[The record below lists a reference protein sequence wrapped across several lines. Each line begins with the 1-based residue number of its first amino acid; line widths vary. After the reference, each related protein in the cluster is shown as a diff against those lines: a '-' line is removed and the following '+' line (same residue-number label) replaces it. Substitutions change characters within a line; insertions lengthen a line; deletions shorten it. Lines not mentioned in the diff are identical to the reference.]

1 MKKVVIDIESNGLL
15 SDLINYTALPY
26 KLKPTAKL
34 WCVCLR
40 DVETG
45 ESHTLTDNFREQ
57 LKTLLV
63 GCTEIIGHN
72 ILKFDLV
79 FLRLIGALD
88 YTVGYPVMD
97 GLEGTETTVFG
108 RSVKLVDTLLWSR
121 LFHPDRYGGH
131 SLAAWGDRLGV
142 PKTDYRGELVKAG
155 LMTGD
160 EPKGF
165 EFSFANDIMLRY
177 CEQDTVVTVGVY
189 NKLLKDW
196 QDGCWDNAYDMEA
209 KLADLAIRRE
219 TFGFAFDKDLA
230 LKNLQEL
237 DVLLKECQEK
247 VEPNLP
253 PMPLNR
259 GQQDWYT
266 PPVKQFLKSGKPNS
280 NIHKWAAKHG
290 GSVDDDSCTVTVYGE
305 TYQLPL
311 PIEPIVKAIPA
322 TIDNGDWVKQCLLN
336 LGWIPLEWKERD
348 LTKDSKKQPL
358 DYQKRVEALDRWWEE
373 TLNGKFKEARESE
386 LGMPLT
392 KKTYDKLLSKL
403 SEKWPVRVPTSPC
416 VRTGVEKKLCDN
428 LVKLGEK
435 VAFAQDFAHYLTY
448 KHRKSAIA
456 GGKIDE
462 IDLDEEAPPTGY
474 LSMLREDGRV
484 STPAIE
490 VGASCVPANTRLLT
504 WDGYKKIIDVKIGDK
519 VLTHKGIYQEVTD
532 CIDNGV
538 KPTYKVTLSN
548 GMELTCT
555 SNHPFC
561 TTEGWVRCEDLND
574 DDVYIYGSK
583 EVWKDVKG
591 FEGYKVSNWGG
602 VIGKRGF
609 KQKPLTSKISGRPC
623 SVDLYTD
630 PYTKVR
636 KSIGRLV
643 CEAFNGGD
651 ATLEVRHL
659 DGNSWNNNA
668 SNLVFGTS
676 KENSSD
682 WKLHGSCGKVASSN
696 SKLSSTN
703 ATMIKQLVKEDG
715 KRGAHGRVAKLF
727 NVSREHVRDICSGK
741 RRGVVLNT
749 ESNYVQKFETAK
761 VVSVEYVCDQPTF
774 DITVEDAHSYVAEG
788 IVVHNTNRYKH
799 IGVANVPRA
808 SSLFGA
814 PMRGLFGCGEGGYQ
828 FGFDFSSLEAR
839 IQGHYIWI
847 YGGEELAE
855 QLLAPKPNSIH
866 CINARK
872 LNITRDN
879 AKSIT
884 YAILYGSG
892 AKKVAKMLGISVD
905 DAQKL
910 IDAFWDS
917 MLPLKMLRDKVVEYW
932 VGTGKKYIKG
942 IDGRKLY
949 ARSEHSLLNLLFQG
963 GGVIC
968 AKYTTVAWFNLMERQ
983 GLQVD
988 CFTGDV
994 DVCGMIE
1001 MHDEVQAFVKKN
1013 LISFKTFD
1021 TKEAAEEA
1029 AAKEVNASS
1038 VGHAKRWYYCPENTV
1053 SKCLME
1059 SLNIL
1064 QKELALNV
1072 PLGVE
1077 WVVGRNW
1084 LECH

>member
-26 KLKPTAKL
+26 KLKPTARL

-57 LKTLLV
+57 LKTLLS
-63 GCTEIIGHN
+63 GCTELIGHN

-79 FLRLIGALD
+79 FLRLMGALD

-131 SLAAWGDRLGV
+131 SLDAWGERLGV
-142 PKTDYRGELVKAG
+142 RKTDYRGELVKAV

-196 QDGCWDNAYDMEA
+196 QDGCWDKAYDMEA

-230 LKNLQEL
+230 LKNLQGL

-290 GSVDDDSCTVTVYGE
+290 GSVDDEANTVTVYGE

-311 PIEPIVKAIPA
+311 CVEPIVKAIPA

-373 TLNGKFKEARESE
+373 TLNGKFKDARESE

-416 VRTGVEKKLCDN
+416 VRIGVEKKLCDN

-435 VAFAQDFAHYLTY
+435 VAFAQDFAQYLTY

-490 VGASCVPANTRLLT
+490 VGAS
-504 WDGYKKIIDVKIGDK
+504 
-519 VLTHKGIYQEVTD
+519 
-532 CIDNGV
+532 
-538 KPTYKVTLSN
+538 
-548 GMELTCT
+548 
-555 SNHPFC
+555 
-561 TTEGWVRCEDLND
+561 
-574 DDVYIYGSK
+574 
-583 EVWKDVKG
+583 
-591 FEGYKVSNWGG
+591 
-602 VIGKRGF
+602 
-609 KQKPLTSKISGRPC
+609 
-623 SVDLYTD
+623 
-630 PYTKVR
+630 
-636 KSIGRLV
+636 
-643 CEAFNGGD
+643 
-651 ATLEVRHL
+651 
-659 DGNSWNNNA
+659 
-668 SNLVFGTS
+668 
-676 KENSSD
+676 
-682 WKLHGSCGKVASSN
+682 
-696 SKLSSTN
+696 
-703 ATMIKQLVKEDG
+703 
-715 KRGAHGRVAKLF
+715 
-727 NVSREHVRDICSGK
+727 
-741 RRGVVLNT
+741 
-749 ESNYVQKFETAK
+749 
-761 VVSVEYVCDQPTF
+761 
-774 DITVEDAHSYVAEG
+774 
-788 IVVHNTNRYKH
+788 TNRYKH

-839 IQGHYIWI
+839 IQGHYIWT

-988 CFTGDV
+988 CFAGDV

-1001 MHDEVQAFVKKN
+1001 MHDEVQAFVKKH

-1029 AAKEVNASS
+1029 AAKDVNASS
-1038 VGHAKRWYYCPENTV
+1038 VGHAKKLYYCPENTV

-1059 SLNIL
+1059 SLNVL

-1077 WVVGRNW
+1077 WIVGRNW

>member
-1 MKKVVIDIESNGLL
+1 MQRVVIDIESNGLL
-15 SDLINYTALPY
+15 GDLINYTALPY
-26 KLKPTAKL
+26 KLKPIAKL

-40 DVETG
+40 DVDTG
-45 ESHTLTDNFREQ
+45 ESHTLTENFREQ
-57 LKTLLV
+57 LKTLLST
-63 GCTEIIGHN
+63 CTELIGHN

-88 YTVGYPVMD
+88 YTVGYPAMD

-108 RSVKLVDTLLWSR
+108 KPVKLIDTLLWSR

-131 SLAAWGDRLGV
+131 SLDAWGERLGV
-142 PKTDYRGELVKAG
+142 RKTDYRGELVKAG
-155 LMTGD
+155 LMMGD

-196 QDGCWDNAYDMEA
+196 QDDCWDKAYFMEA

-237 DVLLKECQEK
+237 DTLLKECQEK

-253 PMPLNR
+253 PMPLNK

-290 GSVDDDSCTVTVYGE
+290 GTVDDDSCTVTVYGE

-311 PIEPIVKAIPA
+311 PVEPIVKAIPA

-416 VRTGVEKKLCDN
+416 VRIGVEKKLCDN

-490 VGASCVPANTRLLT
+490 VGAS
-504 WDGYKKIIDVKIGDK
+504 
-519 VLTHKGIYQEVTD
+519 
-532 CIDNGV
+532 
-538 KPTYKVTLSN
+538 
-548 GMELTCT
+548 
-555 SNHPFC
+555 
-561 TTEGWVRCEDLND
+561 
-574 DDVYIYGSK
+574 
-583 EVWKDVKG
+583 
-591 FEGYKVSNWGG
+591 
-602 VIGKRGF
+602 
-609 KQKPLTSKISGRPC
+609 
-623 SVDLYTD
+623 
-630 PYTKVR
+630 
-636 KSIGRLV
+636 
-643 CEAFNGGD
+643 
-651 ATLEVRHL
+651 
-659 DGNSWNNNA
+659 
-668 SNLVFGTS
+668 
-676 KENSSD
+676 
-682 WKLHGSCGKVASSN
+682 
-696 SKLSSTN
+696 
-703 ATMIKQLVKEDG
+703 
-715 KRGAHGRVAKLF
+715 
-727 NVSREHVRDICSGK
+727 
-741 RRGVVLNT
+741 
-749 ESNYVQKFETAK
+749 
-761 VVSVEYVCDQPTF
+761 
-774 DITVEDAHSYVAEG
+774 
-788 IVVHNTNRYKH
+788 TNRYKH

-814 PMRGLFGCGEGGYQ
+814 PMRGLFGCGGGGYQ

-905 DAQKL
+905 EAQKL

-932 VGTGKKYIKG
+932 ISTGKKYIKG

-988 CFTGDV
+988 CFAGDV

-1001 MHDEVQAFVKKN
+1001 MHDEAQAFAKKN

-1029 AAKEVNASS
+1029 AAKDVNASS
-1038 VGHAKRWYYCPENTV
+1038 VGHAKKWYYCPENTV

-1064 QKELALNV
+1064 QKNLALNV

-1077 WVVGRNW
+1077 WIVGRNW